1 MSDNILMVSADRWV
15 VAGDKGPFHYM
26 LEGFR
31 KHWERVDVIGMR
43 PGSVVDTRPFDNVH
57 LHHPTSGG
65 ALTGKLRQAGFIAD
79 TGRRLAAERP
89 YTVITSHDYDPF
101 YNGWGSWRI
110 SKAMGIPYVAEI
122 HHVPGHPRAA
132 TLRERFDRWATRR
145 YARWA
150 ATRAAGF
157 RVVNAGE
164 LPALLRGWGVPD
176 ERIHVLPSLYLDL
189 DVDRPAPD
197 AAADGEP
204 AAGPGSAFE
213 CDILVVG
220 RMVPSKGFDSVL
232 RAFRA
237 LVKTRGLPDLRLR
250 MVGRGP
256 EVESL
261 LGFVRSEGLAGQ
273 VEHIPWV
280 ADAEGLADQYRK
292 ARVVVCASYSE
303 GGPRVVAEA
312 MACGTPVLSTAV
324 GVVPELIRHGENGLL
339 YDGTDAELTL
349 RLQRLLTDSA
359 QELKL
364 RGNLPPD
371 LAAYEREA
379 VLAGLAEGLK
389 RIAADARR

>member
-26 LEGFR
+26 LDGFR

-43 PGSVVDTRPFDNVH
+43 PEKVVDARPFENVH

-65 ALTGKLRQAGFIAD
+65 AITGKLRQAGFIAE

-110 SKAMGIPYVAEI
+110 AKATGIPYVAEI

-132 TLRERFDRWATRR
+132 TARERFDRWATRR
-145 YARWA
+145 YVRWA
-150 ATRAAGF
+150 VTRAAGF
-157 RVVNAGE
+157 RVVNGGE
-164 LPALLRGWGVPD
+164 LPELLRGWGVPD

-189 DVDRPAPD
+189 AVDRPA
-197 AAADGEP
+197 GEP
-204 AAGPGSAFE
+204 QIE
-213 CDILVVG
+213 CDLLVVG
-220 RMVPSKGFDSVL
+220 RMVPSKGFDQVL

-237 LVKTRGLPDLRLR
+237 LVKTRGLPDLKLR

-256 EVESL
+256 EVETL
-261 LGFVRSEGLAGQ
+261 LAFVRSEGLAGR

-280 ADAEGLADQYRK
+280 PDAEALADMYRK
-292 ARVVVCASYSE
+292 TRLLVCASYSE

-312 MACGTPVLSTAV
+312 LACGTPVVSTAV
-324 GVVPELIRHGENGLL
+324 GIVPELIRHGENGLL
-339 YDGTDAELTL
+339 YDGTDGELTL
-349 RLQRLLTDSA
+349 RLQRVLTDSA

-364 RGNLPPD
+364 RSNLPPD
-371 LAAYEREA
+371 LSAYDRET
-379 VLAGLAEGLK
+379 VLAGLADGLK
-389 RIAADARR
+389 RIAAGARR